1 MDFKVFYNQ
10 DALNDLE
17 KIKSKV
23 KRDCEVIVKKIE
35 GILTNN
41 PFPFGKTI
49 KKLKNIQ
56 PPLYRLRIN
65 ASVSYRVFYRLIG
78 NSVYILKIVQK
89 KEADRVLRKF

>member
-17 KIKSKV
+17 KIKTRVS
-23 KRDCEVIVKKIE
+23 RDCEVLVKKIE

-41 PFPFGKTI
+41 PFPFGNTI

-56 PPLYRLRIN
+56 PTLYRLRIN

-78 NSVYILKIVQK
+78 DSVYILKIVPK
-89 KEADRVLRKF
+89 KEADRVLRRF